1 MTEYTYNPKL
11 AERPIR
17 FIQRFC
23 YNYTDRW
30 AGKLFVLMDWQKE
43 LIRNLYGYVDAQGN
57 RQYRQ
62 GWIEIAKGNGKSPLL
77 AALGVYE
84 LTAADINNPEIYS
97 IATDALQARITWE
110 AGRQIIVNSPELFA
124 LVKSGA
130 IKLKQYTIESVKNNG
145 VWRVLAGTAEGRHG
159 LRPSLV
165 LYDEIHENGNHRGLY
180 DAMLTNAAK
189 RDNSLFICATNA
201 GSSKHSLCWDLH
213 REATEKKNPRLYSVI
228 YTAPKE
234 LPIDD
239 PATWKLANPGIG
251 VTIAA
256 DAIAAEAERA
266 KQSTHHANRFRRFFL
281 SQWISDVGKWLNM
294 DLWDSCTRPFALAE
308 VGSAKLYVGIDLSL
322 CDDISSVALCWLRQ
336 DGTLF
341 VKFKNWIPKTTAE
354 KYEMQNGTPFTEWQR
369 SKHIRLLPSA
379 TIDDKTQRRIAK
391 LILKYAAKS
400 DCEVMYD
407 RFKAS
412 RVVTTLERKEIPCV
426 PVPQTFGTLGP
437 ACFHLERLLKEK
449 TIVIHPNDCA
459 RWMASNAEIVNDN
472 NGLCRPVKTGGNEAG
487 NRGKSP
493 AKIDAISA
501 LLDAIT
507 QVIRVQNTVS
517 PVTAPAIIFI

>member
-1 MTEYTYNPKL
+1 MPLDPKA

-17 FIQRFC
+17 FIERYCCNF
-23 YNYTDRW
+23 TDRW
-30 AGKLFVLMDWQKE
+30 AGKLFKLMPWQKDF
-43 LIRNLYGYVDAQGN
+43 IRQIYGNVDSQGQ

-77 AALGVYE
+77 ALLGVYE
-84 LTAADINNPEIYS
+84 LLAADVANPEIYS
-97 IATDALQARITWE
+97 IATDALQARITWQT
-110 AGRQIIVNSPELFA
+110 GRDVIVNSPSLFE
-124 LVKSGA
+124 LVKRGSL
-130 IKLKQYTIESVKNNG
+130 KLKQYTIENVPNSG

-189 RDNSLFICATNA
+189 RDNSLFLCATNA

-213 REATEKKNPRLYSVI
+213 EEAMAKKNPRLYSVI
-228 YTAPKE
+228 FTAAKE

-239 PATWKLANPGIG
+239 PKTWKLANPGLD
-251 VTIAA
+251 VTISS
-256 DAIAAEAERA
+256 DALKAEAARA
-266 KQSTHHANRFRRFFL
+266 KQSTHHENRFRRFFL

-294 DLWDSCTRPFALAE
+294 ELWDSCTRPFALSE
-308 VGSAKLYVGIDLSL
+308 VGSAKLYAGIDLSL

-336 DGTLF
+336 DGALF

-354 KYEMQNGTPFTEWQR
+354 KYEMRNGTPFSEWQR
-369 SKHIRLLPSA
+369 SKHIRLLPSE

-391 LILKYAAKS
+391 LILKYAAHH
-400 DCEVMYD
+400 DTEVLYD

-412 RVVTTLERKEIPCV
+412 RVVTILERKEIPCV

-437 ACFHLERLLKEK
+437 ACFHLERLLKERR
-449 TIVIHPNDCA
+449 IIIYPNDAA
-459 RWMASNAEIVNDN
+459 RWMASNVEVVNDN
-472 NGLCRPVKTGGNEAG
+472 NGLCRPVKAGGNVAG
-487 NRGKSP
+487 NRGQTP

-507 QVIRVQNTVS
+507 QIIRVQNTVNTA
-517 PVTAPAIIFI
+517 VAPAIFFV